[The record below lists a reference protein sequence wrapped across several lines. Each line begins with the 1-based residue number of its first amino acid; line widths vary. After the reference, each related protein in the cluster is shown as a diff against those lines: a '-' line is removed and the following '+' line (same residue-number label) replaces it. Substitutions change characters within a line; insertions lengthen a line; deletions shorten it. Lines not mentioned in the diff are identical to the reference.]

1 MAVSSLT
8 RFSMTILMMM
18 IFIIPQSFLWV
29 KLPFLGVVLV
39 WMLVE
44 GTRDRWKIRSGAFLP
59 YYLIFCFLSVAWCIV
74 GLARVN
80 PEIAI
85 VEALRVYVVYMAI
98 FCVLALYVSN
108 LDYQAHADRVVIAGA
123 FGIGLVALYALL
135 DHTLQLGWLPQWI
148 KDDMYLQVGLHRGY
162 VQMNNVNIGMLTF
175 IVPYLLSRVLLGE
188 RDERRKWLLLG
199 LAVAVTSAVLASRR
213 VVLVLV
219 VITPLVAFALTVLA
233 GHARQ
238 RHLRR
243 SVEFYTVPLLIA
255 GAGSLA
261 MIYGGFDF
269 LDGFAGRVAS
279 AFTTDPDA
287 PRPQQHAAL
296 MTAFADSYF
305 WGSGFGGL
313 TSVIRSD
320 ERPWTFELTY
330 SRLLF
335 NAGILGTGL
344 LLLFFCTYLF
354 LTLRKI
360 RRSAHVS
367 IPVSLLTGF
376 LTVLI
381 AAASNPYLSSFDF
394 LFALSIIPL
403 ILNSRVQPRP
413 ARAPCEGTLQ

>member
-1 MAVSSLT
+1 MAT
-8 RFSMTILMMM
+8 LMMM
-18 IFIIPQSFLWV
+18 IFIIPQSFLWLKV
-29 KLPFLGVVLV
+29 PFLGVVLA

-44 GTRDRWKIRSGAFLP
+44 GTRDGWKIRSGAFLP
-59 YYLIFCFLSVAWCIV
+59 YYLIFGFLSVAWCIV

-98 FCVLALYVSN
+98 FCALTLYVSN
-108 LDYQAHADRVVIAGA
+108 LDYEAHADRIVIAGA
-123 FGIGLVALYALL
+123 FGIGVVALYALL
-135 DHTLQLGWLPQWI
+135 DHIFQLGWLPQSI

-188 RDERRKWLLLG
+188 RDERQAWLLLG
-199 LAVAVTSAVLASRR
+199 LAVAVASAVLASRR
-213 VVLVLV
+213 VVLVLL
-219 VITPLVAFALTVLA
+219 VITPLLAFALTVLS

-238 RHLRR
+238 RHFRR
-243 SVEFYTVPLLIA
+243 FVKFYTVPLLIA
-255 GAGSLA
+255 GAGGLL
-261 MIYGGFDF
+261 MVYGGFNF

-287 PRPQQHAAL
+287 PRPQQHVAL
-296 MTAFADSYF
+296 MAAFTDSYF

-313 TSVIRSD
+313 TSVVRSD

-335 NAGILGTGL
+335 NSGILGMGM
-344 LLLFFCTYLF
+344 LLLFFGSYMY

-360 RRSAHVS
+360 RRSARAS
-367 IPVSLLTGF
+367 IQVSLLTGF

-403 ILNSRVQPRP
+403 ILNSRDLPQQGLAPNGR
-413 ARAPCEGTLQ
+413 ARQ

>member
-1 MAVSSLT
+1 MAISSLT
-8 RFSMTILMMM
+8 RFSMAILMMM

-85 VEALRVYVVYMAI
+85 VEALRVYVVYMVI

-135 DHTLQLGWLPQWI
+135 DHIFQLGWLPQSI
-148 KDDMYLQVGLHRGY
+148 KDDMLLQVGMHRGY

-199 LAVAVTSAVLASRR
+199 LAVAVLSAVLASRR
-213 VVLVLV
+213 VVLVLLV
-219 VITPLVAFALTVLA
+219 VTPVLTFALTVLV

-243 SVEFYTVPLLIA
+243 FVKFYTIPLVIA
-255 GAGSLA
+255 GAGSALVL
-261 MIYGGFDF
+261 YGGFDF
-269 LDGFAGRVAS
+269 LDGFATRVAG
-279 AFTTDPDA
+279 AFNADADA

-296 MTAFADSYF
+296 MAAFADSYF

-313 TSVIRSD
+313 TSVVRSD

-335 NAGILGTGL
+335 NAGLLGMSI

-360 RRSAHVS
+360 QRSADAS

-403 ILNSRVQPRP
+403 ILNTKDLPQP
-413 ARAPCEGTLQ
+413 APTRQSGAPQ

>member
-1 MAVSSLT
+1 
-8 RFSMTILMMM
+8 MTALMMM

-59 YYLIFCFLSVAWCIV
+59 YYLIFGFLSVTWSIV

-98 FCVLALYVSN
+98 YCALALYVSN
-108 LDYQAHADRVVIAGA
+108 LDYQAHTDRIVIAGA
-123 FGIGLVALYALL
+123 FGIGVVALYALL
-135 DHTLQLGWLPQWI
+135 DHIFQLGWLPQPI

-188 RDERRKWLLLG
+188 RNEHHTWLLLG
-199 LAVAVTSAVLASRR
+199 LAVAVVSAVLASRR
-213 VVLVLV
+213 IVMVLL
-219 VITPLVAFALTVLA
+219 VITPLLAFALTVLT

-243 SVEFYTVPLLIA
+243 SVQFYTFPLVIA
-255 GAGSLA
+255 GAGSLLL
-261 MIYGGFDF
+261 IYGGFDF
-269 LDGFAGRVAS
+269 QDGFVGRIAGVL
-279 AFTTDPDA
+279 TTDPDA

-296 MTAFADSYF
+296 MAAFADSYF

-313 TSVIRSD
+313 TSVVRSD

-335 NAGILGTGL
+335 NAGLLGMSILM
-344 LLLFFCTYLF
+344 LFFCSYMY

-360 RRSAHVS
+360 RRSAHAS
-367 IPVSLLTGF
+367 IFVSLLTGF

-403 ILNSRVQPRP
+403 ILNTRDLPQP
-413 ARAPCEGTLQ
+413 ARAPDEGVLQ